1 MGPNRTG
8 EARKRG
14 PGEHL
19 SPAEREEL
27 GFEAYE
33 LSVVKKWTYRQ
44 IAAKLKINKD
54 TVKPLIEHERAKRRL
69 EHRDQIAD
77 SAATYDGVEGEAW
90 RRLSAFPDARASMVV
105 VGLINNVLNARR
117 RKDAL
122 YGHDAPKKH
131 DVTRR
136 DIDMSGLTD
145 EQLNAIIAK
154 EGEIKA
160 ILAPP
165 VVAAAPG
172 RLSAAKAS
180 MTSEKVARA
189 RFSGRASLR

>member
-1 MGPNRTG
+1 MGPNGTAP
-8 EARKRG
+8 ERKRG

-77 SAATYDGVEGEAW
+77 SAATYDAVEGEAW

-105 VGLINNVLNARR
+105 VGLINNVLNART

-131 DVTRR
+131 DIRR
-136 DIDMSGLTD
+136 RNIDMSRLSDEELEEIIGLQGRTD
-145 EQLNAIIAK
+145 ELLNRAIV
-154 EGEIKA
+154 G
-160 ILAPP
+160 PD
-165 VVAAAPG
+165 
-172 RLSAAKAS
+172 
-180 MTSEKVARA
+180 SEN
-189 RFSGRASLR
+189 